1 MYRNGRGRPVD
12 IVEARNWMHR
22 AADAGDADA
31 QSIMGDWASIGE
43 GGPVDHELAF
53 RMYEAAAKQRHPDSL
68 VSAARQL
75 LLGVG
80 VEKANNKAFA

>member
-1 MYRNGRGRPVD
+1 
-12 IVEARNWMHR
+12 MHR